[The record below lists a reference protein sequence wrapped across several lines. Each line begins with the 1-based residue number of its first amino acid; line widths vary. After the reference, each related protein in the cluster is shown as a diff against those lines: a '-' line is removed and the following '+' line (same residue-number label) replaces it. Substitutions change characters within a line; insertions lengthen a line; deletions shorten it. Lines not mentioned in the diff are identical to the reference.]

1 MDCKECQ
8 AMRTAAKE
16 RLNTRQKCSVIKA
29 LIIALA
35 VVLTV
40 AVLSGAYLF
49 DKHMSTLENLLSGA
63 TICEDVD
70 FECGEHGAIVYDDNN
85 STITGNENEVQYGS
99 KDTGSY

>member
-16 RLNTRQKCSVIKA
+16 RLNTRQKCSVLKV

-63 TICEDVD
+63 TIY
-70 FECGEHGAIVYDDNN
+70 GDNN

>member
-8 AMRTAAKE
+8 AMRTASKE
-16 RLNTRQKCSVIKA
+16 HLNTRQKCSVLKV

-35 VVLTV
+35 AVLTV

>member
-8 AMRTAAKE
+8 AMRTAEKE
-16 RLNTRQKCSVIKA
+16 RLNTRQKCSVLKV

-35 VVLTV
+35 AVLTV
-40 AVLSGAYLF
+40 SVLSGAYLF
-49 DKHMSTLENLLSGA
+49 DKHMSTLENLLSRA

-70 FECGEHGAIVYDDNN
+70 FECGEHGAIVYGDNN

-99 KDTGSY
+99 KE

>member
-8 AMRTAAKE
+8 AMRTAEKE
-16 RLNTRQKCSVIKA
+16 RLNTRQKCSVLKV
-29 LIIALA
+29 LIIVLA

-40 AVLSGAYLF
+40 AVFSGAYLF
-49 DKHMSTLENLLSGA
+49 DKHMSTLENLLSRF

-70 FECGEHGAIVYDDNN
+70 FKCGEHGAIVYDDNN

>member
-8 AMRTAAKE
+8 AMRTEAKE
-16 RLNTRQKCSVIKA
+16 RLNTRQKCSVLKV

-35 VVLTV
+35 AVLTV

>member
-8 AMRTAAKE
+8 AMRTAVRE
-16 RLNTRQKCSVIKA
+16 RLSTRQKCLVLKV
-29 LIIALA
+29 LIISLA
-35 VVLTV
+35 AVLTV

-70 FECGEHGAIVYDDNN
+70 FECGEHGAIVYGDNN

-99 KDTGSY
+99 KD

>member
-16 RLNTRQKCSVIKA
+16 RLNTRQKCSVLKV
-29 LIIALA
+29 LIIVLA

-49 DKHMSTLENLLSGA
+49 DKHMSMLENLLSRS

-70 FECGEHGAIVYDDNN
+70 FKCGEHGAIVYDDNN